1 MPADLKEIKGVE
13 IFSSGT
19 WNGDTYT
26 NDDLD
31 QMVKAF
37 NDNRGRFRP
46 YLKLGHNEEQTL
58 VQSDGLP
65 AAGWIGNVYRVG
77 EKLFADFVDIPNK
90 IYELI
95 ENRAYRKV
103 SCEIY
108 WNVDIDGQ
116 NYPYLLSAVALL
128 GADTPAVMNL
138 ADILSM
144 YGLKDDDP
152 SKIKI
157 YSDHQKPCNVKRYSI
172 GNINFEAADNQRR
185 EGQEMPT
192 KTEAELRLEAELAEQ
207 ATKAQAIEAELAK
220 FKADAEAKEAE
231 MKTLREDKERLE
243 KQALDAEL
251 KRQETER
258 DAFVNSMVTEKVI
271 TPAMKPYVLALIGEQ
286 KAEYSI
292 ALAEGQEAKKYSK
305 NDLVKEILK
314 LHSAKDVN
322 VEESSSEG
330 QKDEGNT
337 EDKIR
342 EKIEEYM
349 KENKCSF
356 TQAYKAVTK
365 QFKVRESVS
374 MDGEDGAEGE

>member
-1 MPADLKEIKGVE
+1 MANLKEIKQVE

-26 NDDLD
+26 ADDLD
-31 QMVKAF
+31 EMVRAF
-37 NDNRGRFRP
+37 TENRGRFRP
-46 YLKLGHNEEQTL
+46 YLKLGHNEEQSL
-58 VQSDGLP
+58 IQADGLP
-65 AAGWIGNVYRVG
+65 AAGWVGNIYRIG
-77 EKLFADFVDIPNK
+77 EKLFADFVDIPAK

-108 WNVDIDGQ
+108 WNVQIDGKE
-116 NYPYLLSAVALL
+116 YPYLLSAVALL

-138 ADILSM
+138 SDILSM
-144 YGLKDDDP
+144 YGLKPEDATDE
-152 SKIKI
+152 IKI
-157 YSDHQKPCNVKRYSI
+157 YSAPENSCNVKRYKTTD
-172 GNINFEAADNQRR
+172 INLSTSEVDT
-185 EGQEMPT
+185 MPAE
-192 KTEAELRLEAELAEQ
+192 KTENEVKLEKDLA
-207 ATKAQAIEAELAK
+207 AQAEKSQELEAELAK
-220 FKADAEAKEAE
+220 FKADAEARETELRTLKEE
-231 MKTLREDKERLE
+231 KERLE
-243 KQALDAEL
+243 AKALEAEM

-258 DAFVNSMVTEKVI
+258 EAYVSQLVSEKII
-271 TPAMKPYVLALIGEQ
+271 TPAMKPYVLALIGDH

-292 ALAEGQEAKKYSK
+292 DQTEGEAKKYSK

-330 QKDEGNT
+330 KKDEGTT

-365 QFKVRESVS
+365 QLKPRESTS
-374 MDGEDGAEGE
+374 MDGEDDAEGV